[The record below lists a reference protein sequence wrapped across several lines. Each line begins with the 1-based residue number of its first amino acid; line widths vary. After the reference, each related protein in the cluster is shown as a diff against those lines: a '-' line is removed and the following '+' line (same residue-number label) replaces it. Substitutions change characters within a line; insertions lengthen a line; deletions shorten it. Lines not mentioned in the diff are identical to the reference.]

1 METFAV
7 YINDQAHG
15 PQQVLSLLESKEP
28 ARWVLLAF
36 PPRMSRHMGRW
47 LSQPAKKKWRI
58 RWSEQALHE
67 ITQRM
72 AAKGDSFEIRIVQQ
86 GPTPKLERELRREF
100 GSLRIIDARRMPE
113 RWEVP
118 ASAAAMGGLVA
129 LAVG

>member
-7 YINDQAHG
+7 YINDQEHG
-15 PQQVLSLLESKEP
+15 PQQVLSLLQSKEP

-47 LSQPAKKKWRI
+47 LSQPAKKKWRL
-58 RWSEQALHE
+58 RWSEQALQE
-67 ITQRM
+67 VTQRL
-72 AAKGDSFEIRIVQQ
+72 AAQGDRYEVRILQQ
-86 GPTPKLERELRREF
+86 APTPKLERDLRREF
-100 GSLRIIDARRMPE
+100 GNVRIIDARRLPE

-129 LAVG
+129 LAVE